1 MPRAGQRV
9 PIRLQLP
16 RGWWNE
22 GKGEHCIMS
31 EVNTLLIGRNRLF
44 LEGLK
49 SLLRDS
55 SFDARNE
62 VSSVGELD
70 FFDDDD
76 APELIL
82 FELRGDIAEL
92 VQDLQQLKEAL
103 PGTPVVVLTDERD
116 PRTLAACLNAGAEA
130 FLLKDISLEALIH
143 SLKLAMLGQKV
154 MPTELAMALIN
165 GAAGVQPVDG
175 RSIAHYGLSD
185 REMEILRCLV
195 NGDANKVIANRLE
208 ITEATVKVH
217 MKSLLR
223 KIKAANRTQA
233 AIWALNQGLAPGLSF
248 AAPAQAPRAVPQAKE
263 LALSPM
269 MG

>member
-1 MPRAGQRV
+1 
-9 PIRLQLP
+9 
-16 RGWWNE
+16 
-22 GKGEHCIMS
+22 MS

-49 SLLRDS
+49 SLLRGS
-55 SFDARNE
+55 AFD
-62 VSSVGELD
+62 VSTELSCVGDLD
-70 FFDDDD
+70 DLDDDL

-82 FELRGDIAEL
+82 VELRGEVAEL

-103 PGTPVVVLTDERD
+103 PGVPVAVLTDERD
-116 PRTLAACLNAGAEA
+116 PHTLAACLNAGADA

-165 GAAGVQPVDG
+165 GAGGVRPVDG
-175 RSIAHYGLSD
+175 KGIESYGLSD
-185 REMEILRCLV
+185 RELEILRCLV
-195 NGDANKVIANRLE
+195 IGDANKVIANRLE

-223 KIKAANRTQA
+223 KIKAGNRTQA
-233 AIWALNQGLAPGLSF
+233 AIWALNHGLAPGLPFGKPSE
-248 AAPAQAPRAVPQAKE
+248 APRSHPRTKE
-263 LALSPM
+263 VVLSQM

>member
-1 MPRAGQRV
+1 
-9 PIRLQLP
+9 
-16 RGWWNE
+16 
-22 GKGEHCIMS
+22 MS

-49 SLLRDS
+49 SLLRGS
-55 SFDARNE
+55 AFDTKQE
-62 VSSVGELD
+62 VSSVAELD
-70 FFDDDD
+70 LFDEDD

-82 FELRGDIAEL
+82 IELRGEVAEL
-92 VQDLQQLKEAL
+92 AQDIQQLREAL
-103 PGTPVVVLTDERD
+103 PGAPVVVLTDERD
-116 PRTLAACLNAGAEA
+116 PGTLAACLHAGAAA

-165 GAAGVQPVDG
+165 GATGMQPADG
-175 RSIAHYGLSD
+175 RSIADYGLSD

-195 NGDANKVIANRLE
+195 NGDANKVIANRLD

-233 AIWALNQGLAPGLSF
+233 AIWALNQGLAPGLAF
-248 AAPAQAPRAVPQAKE
+248 GKPQPAPRAVPPVKE
-263 LALSPM
+263 MVLSPM

>member
-1 MPRAGQRV
+1 
-9 PIRLQLP
+9 
-16 RGWWNE
+16 
-22 GKGEHCIMS
+22 MS

-49 SLLRDS
+49 SLLRGS

-62 VSSVGELD
+62 VSGVGELD
-70 FFDDDD
+70 LFDDDD

-82 FELRGDIAEL
+82 IELRGDVAEL

-116 PRTLAACLNAGAEA
+116 PRTLAACLNAGAAA

-154 MPTELAMALIN
+154 MPTDLAMALIN
-165 GAAGVQPVDG
+165 GAAGLQPVHG
-175 RSIAHYGLSD
+175 CSIEHYGLSD

-195 NGDANKVIANRLE
+195 NGDANKVIANRLN

-233 AIWALNQGLAPGLSF
+233 AIWALNQGLAPGLPF
-248 AAPAQAPRAVPQAKE
+248 GKQDHAARIVPQVKE
-263 LALSPM
+263 MVLSPM

>member
-1 MPRAGQRV
+1 
-9 PIRLQLP
+9 
-16 RGWWNE
+16 
-22 GKGEHCIMS
+22 MS

-49 SLLRDS
+49 SLLRGS
-55 SFDARNE
+55 SFNVRAE
-62 VSSVGELD
+62 VSSVAELD
-70 FFDDDD
+70 ELDEDDL
-76 APELIL
+76 PELVLI
-82 FELRGDIAEL
+82 ELRGDVAEL
-92 VQDLQQLKEAL
+92 VQDLEVLHESQPE
-103 PGTPVVVLTDERD
+103 TPVVVLTDERD
-116 PRTLAACLNAGAEA
+116 PRTLAACLNAGADA

-165 GAAGVQPVDG
+165 GAAGVQSSDG
-175 RSIAHYGLSD
+175 KGIEAYGLSD

-195 NGDANKVIANRLE
+195 NGDANKVIANRLD

-223 KIKAANRTQA
+223 KIKAGNRTQA
-233 AIWALNQGLAPGLSF
+233 AIWALNHGLAPGLPFGKPSEAPRR
-248 AAPAQAPRAVPQAKE
+248 AAPQKE
-263 LALSPM
+263 MVLSQM

>member
-1 MPRAGQRV
+1 
-9 PIRLQLP
+9 
-16 RGWWNE
+16 
-22 GKGEHCIMS
+22 MS

-49 SLLRDS
+49 SLLRGS
-55 SFDARNE
+55 SFDATGE
-62 VSSVGELD
+62 VSCVSDLD
-70 FFDDDD
+70 DLDDDD

-82 FELRGDIAEL
+82 IELRGDVADFAH
-92 VQDLQQLKEAL
+92 DLGQLKESL
-103 PGTPVVVLTDERD
+103 TETRVVVLTDERD
-116 PRTLAACLNAGAEA
+116 PRTLAACLNAGADA

-165 GAAGVQPVDG
+165 GAAGVQTSDG
-175 RSIAHYGLSD
+175 KGIDSYGLSD

-195 NGDANKVIANRLE
+195 NGDANKVIANRLD

-223 KIKAANRTQA
+223 KIKAGNRTQA
-233 AIWALNQGLAPGLSF
+233 AIWALNHGLAPGLPF
-248 AAPAQAPRAVPQAKE
+248 AKPSEPPRMQQPQAKE
-263 LALSPM
+263 MALSQM

>member
-1 MPRAGQRV
+1 
-9 PIRLQLP
+9 
-16 RGWWNE
+16 
-22 GKGEHCIMS
+22 MS

-49 SLLRDS
+49 SLLRGS

-62 VSSVGELD
+62 VSCVGDLD
-70 FFDDDD
+70 DFDDDS
-76 APELIL
+76 PGLIL
-82 FELRGDIAEL
+82 IELRGDVAEF
-92 VQDLQQLKEAL
+92 VQDLQQLKEILAK
-103 PGTPVVVLTDERD
+103 TPVVVLTDERD
-116 PRTLAACLNAGAEA
+116 PRSLAACLNAGADA

-154 MPTELAMALIN
+154 MPTELAMELIN
-165 GAAGVQPVDG
+165 GAAGVQPADG
-175 RSIAHYGLSD
+175 KGIERCGLSD

-195 NGDANKVIANRLE
+195 NGDANKVIANRLD

-223 KIKAANRTQA
+223 KIKAGNRTQA
-233 AIWALNQGLAPGLSF
+233 AIWALNHGLAPGLPFGKQSE
-248 AAPAQAPRAVPQAKE
+248 APRPQPQAKE
-263 LALSPM
+263 VVLSQM

>member
-1 MPRAGQRV
+1 
-9 PIRLQLP
+9 
-16 RGWWNE
+16 
-22 GKGEHCIMS
+22 MS

-49 SLLRDS
+49 SLLRGS

-62 VSSVGELD
+62 VSGVAEIDLLD
-70 FFDDDD
+70 DEDM
-76 APELIL
+76 PKLVLI
-82 FELRGDIAEL
+82 ELRGEVADFAHDIR
-92 VQDLQQLKEAL
+92 QLKEAL
-103 PGTPVVVLTDERD
+103 PQVPVVVLSDERD
-116 PRTLAACLNAGAEA
+116 PRILAACLAAGAEA
-130 FLLKDISLEALIH
+130 FLLKDISLEALVH

-165 GAAGVQPVDG
+165 GAAGVQAVNG
-175 RSIAHYGLSD
+175 RGIAHYGLSD

-195 NGDANKVIANRLE
+195 NGDANKVIANRLD

-233 AIWALNQGLAPGLSF
+233 AIWALNQGVTPGLPF
-248 AAPAQAPRAVPQAKE
+248 TQPAAPPRAVPQA
-263 LALSPM
+263 SPM
-269 MG
+269 MLSQVMG